1 MRVFLSKR
9 IRKQEFGRSVSPEC
23 LAVIARTSRVALAV
37 RIAGKGLPPGT
48 QLIKAYGTSPSG
60 PKRVIYLLAAGDDDL
75 FLLFYRDKND
85 PIGRN
90 ASTANPAFRSALQKH
105 LALLE
110 EDIASANI
118 EELPLPDTP

>member
-1 MRVFLSKR
+1 MRVFLSKK
-9 IRKQEFGRSVSPEC
+9 IRKQEFGRSVSPES
-23 LAVIARTSRVALAV
+23 LAVIARTARVALAV

-60 PKRVIYLLAAGDDDL
+60 PKRVIYLLAVGDGDL

-85 PIGRN
+85 PLGRN
-90 ASTANPAFRSALQKH
+90 TSTANPAFRSALHKH

-118 EELPLPDTP
+118 EELPLTTNP

>member
-1 MRVFLSKR
+1 MRVFLSAK
-9 IRKQEFGRSVSPEC
+9 IRKQEFGRAVSQED
-23 LAVIARTSRVALAV
+23 LSVIARTARIALGV

-60 PKRVIYLLAAGDDDL
+60 PKRVIYLLATSNDDL

-90 ASTANPAFRSALQKH
+90 ASTGNPAFRSALLKH

-110 EDIASANI
+110 EDIASANL
-118 EELPLPDTP
+118 EELPITTNP

>member
-1 MRVFLSKR
+1 MRVFLSKK
-9 IRKQEFGRSVSPEC
+9 IRKQEFGRAVSQED
-23 LAVIARTSRVALAV
+23 LAVIARTARIALAI

-48 QLIKAYGTSPSG
+48 QLIKAYGTSPRG
-60 PKRVIYLLAAGDDDL
+60 PKRVVYLLTVGDDDQ

-118 EELPLPDTP
+118 KKLPLPDTP

>member
-1 MRVFLSKR
+1 MRVFLSRK
-9 IRKQEFGRSVSPEC
+9 IRKQEFGRSVSQGD
-23 LAVIARTSRVALAV
+23 LAVIARTARIALAV

-48 QLIKAYGTSPSG
+48 QLIKAYGTSPSD
-60 PKRVIYLLAAGDDDL
+60 PKRVIYLLAVGDDDL

-90 ASTANPAFRSALQKH
+90 ASTANPAFRSALHKH

-110 EDIASANI
+110 KDIASANI
-118 EELPLPDTP
+118 EELPLPDTA